1 VTSHYIHKLVGN
13 RYYLRPIIL
22 SSLFLAFLLFRSRG
36 CEVKEQE
43 TVHESPMFKPLP
55 ARRAFEEIA
64 DQIKDLVYSGKL
76 KPGDRLPSERELA
89 VQFRTG
95 RMAVREALRILEQ
108 SGLVQI
114 RQGSEGGA
122 FVREVDPGVASQS
135 VSDAIRRSNMS
146 LHGITAVRIALE
158 ELVAELAIQNI
169 TPEELNQLESALEEA
184 EGLLDA
190 HSKQRDGE
198 LDSELLAEINVD
210 FHLLLARATKN
221 LLLEIIFESLQ
232 NALHIYFR
240 AKTKPL
246 EFFAWHV
253 SQHRIIF
260 DAIKSKKVREAKRLL
275 KAHATALQERFSEL
289 DDSISTDM

>member
-1 VTSHYIHKLVGN
+1 
-13 RYYLRPIIL
+13 
-22 SSLFLAFLLFRSRG
+22 
-36 CEVKEQE
+36 
-43 TVHESPMFKPLP
+43 MFKPLP

-64 DQIKDLVYSGKL
+64 DQIKDLIYSGTL

-146 LHGITAVRIALE
+146 LQGITAVRIALE
-158 ELVAELAIQNI
+158 DLVAELAIEKI
-169 TPEELNQLESALEEA
+169 TPEELDELRSSIEEA
-184 EGLLDA
+184 EGLLEA
-190 HSKQRDGE
+190 YLKQQGGGE
-198 LDSELLAEINVD
+198 LDAELLAEINID

-232 NALHIYFR
+232 NALHVYFK

-253 SQHRIIF
+253 SQHRAIF
-260 DAIKSKKVREAKRLL
+260 EAIKKKKVTEAKKLM
-275 KAHATALQERFSEL
+275 KAHAMALQERFSEL
-289 DDSISTDM
+289 DDSSSSR